1 MATSLSGSV
10 AEYLD
15 HLSAEKGSSPHT
27 LAAYRTD
34 LNQYVRFCGSHDIT
48 EIGQI
53 RSADVSAFVVELRSS
68 PRSLAAT
75 SVARYLAAIRGLH
88 EFAVAER
95 EVASNVAAEV
105 RPPVAALRLPHAL
118 PVSDVTRLLDTPG
131 ADATGLRTA
140 AVLEFLYGSGCRV
153 SEAVG
158 CDLDDLDL
166 TRHSVRLFGKGRK
179 ERVVPLGSHAVAALE
194 AYLVRIRPGQAEKTG
209 SPAVFLNNRG
219 GRLTRQSMW
228 NILKQAAAQAELPA
242 DTHPHTLRHSFATH
256 LLQGGA
262 DIRVVQE
269 LLGHASVTTTQ
280 IYTQVT
286 IEHLR
291 EVFLTSHPRAK

>member
-1 MATSLSGSV
+1 MAAGLSDTV
-10 AEYLD
+10 TEYLD
-15 HLSAEKGSSPHT
+15 HLAAERGSSQHT
-27 LAAYRTD
+27 LAAYRSD
-34 LNQYVRFCGSHDIT
+34 LSKYVIFCESR
-48 EIGQI
+48 EISELGQI
-53 RSADVSAFVVELRSS
+53 RQADISDFVIDLRSS
-68 PRSLAAT
+68 DAQLAAS
-75 SVARYLAAIRGLH
+75 SVARSLAAIRGLH
-88 EFAVAER
+88 GFAVAER
-95 EVASNVAAEV
+95 YVGHNVASEV
-105 RPPVAALRLPHAL
+105 RPPASPLRLPHAL
-118 PVSDVTRLLDTPG
+118 PVSDITRLLNAAGTD
-131 ADATGLRTA
+131 DTGLRAT
-140 AVLEFLYGSGCRV
+140 AVLEFMYGSGCRV

-166 TRHSVRLFGKGRK
+166 TGHAARLFGKGRK

-194 AYLVRIRPGQAEKTG
+194 AYLVRVRPAQAQKSG

-228 NILKQAAAQAELPA
+228 NIIKQAATKADLPA

-256 LLQGGA
+256 LLEGGA

-291 EVFLTSHPRAK
+291 EVFLTTHPRAK